1 MLKTMKFD
9 EKFPCSWPKQQL
21 FTIEKTKKSKRC
33 TSQICSDMQNTG
45 NSIKMVEI
53 AYKQHYIHR
62 HSRLENS
69 FTNFLYLALHS
80 IQNHIALQ
88 CTDSLIVQIIF
99 FTEFC
104 FSWTIN
110 EYVLPARAGSTCI
123 IVLYFFHE
131 IIYFIHFSYTTQH
144 SFLVNC
150 SFFEKKLFCTF
161 LWIFLC

>member
-1 MLKTMKFD
+1 MLKTMKLD
-9 EKFPCSWPKQQL
+9 EKFPCSWPKQL

-45 NSIKMVEI
+45 NSIKMVKI

-80 IQNHIALQ
+80 IQHHIALQ
-88 CTDSLIVQIIF
+88 CPDSLIVQIIF

-104 FSWTIN
+104 FFWTIN
-110 EYVLPARAGSTCI
+110 EYVLPARAGSTLHYSTVI
-123 IVLYFFHE
+123 
-131 IIYFIHFSYTTQH
+131 
-144 SFLVNC
+144 
-150 SFFEKKLFCTF
+150 KKMNNRGANSNLNYYYYQ
-161 LWIFLC
+161 